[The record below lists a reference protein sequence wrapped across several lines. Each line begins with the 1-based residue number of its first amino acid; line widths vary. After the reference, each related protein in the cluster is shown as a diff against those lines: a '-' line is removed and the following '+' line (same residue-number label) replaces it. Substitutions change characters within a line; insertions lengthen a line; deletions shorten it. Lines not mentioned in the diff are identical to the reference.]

1 MTFNPGASPVQKNLT
16 MTSSD
21 ELILS
26 IDFGTQSV
34 RSVLIDIEG
43 NVLQLAKTEIEPYF
57 SVTPGWAEQQ
67 PEYFR
72 DKMFESLRKLFSE
85 MNVGKERIKAV
96 TLTSQRSTLIN
107 LDAEGK
113 SLRPAITWLDQRLSA
128 VGRYPGRVMDLAL
141 RLVGMR
147 EAVHFA
153 VKNGECNWIMQNEP
167 EIWEKTSKYLLLS
180 GYLTWCLTGE
190 YRDSVG
196 CTVAYLPFDY
206 KTQKW
211 TDTKHMNY
219 KMFPIEREKLPDLVK
234 PSGVLGA
241 ISREA
246 SEKTGIPEGLP
257 LIAAAAD
264 KASEVLGSG
273 VITPDVACLSYGTT
287 ATVQTTHSKYHEVIP
302 FFPSYPSSIPDCYNT
317 EVQIY
322 RGYWMIS
329 WFKKEFGLKE
339 IQMAEQAG
347 CNPESFFDAMVD
359 DVPAG
364 SMGLVLQPYWS
375 PGVKVPGTEA
385 KGAIIGFG
393 DVHTRA
399 HVYRAILE
407 GLTYSLKEGLNRTVK
422 RTGIPARAVVVS
434 GGGSQSKQAM
444 QITADIFNMEA
455 YRPHTYETSALGA
468 AINAAVGMKYY
479 SGFPAAVAAMT
490 RRGDR
495 YDPDPHNVAIYCDL
509 YEKVYSKMYRH
520 LQPLYEQ
527 IRDVTGY
534 PPKI

>member
-1 MTFNPGASPVQKNLT
+1 MKY
-16 MTSSD
+16 SD
-21 ELILS
+21 ELILA

-34 RSVLIDIEG
+34 RSVLVDLNG

-57 SVTPGWAEQQ
+57 SVAPGWAEQY

-72 DKMFESLRKLFSE
+72 DKMLESLRKLFSE
-85 MNVGKERIKAV
+85 TVFDRDQIKAV

-107 LDAEGK
+107 LDAGGN
-113 SLRPAITWLDQRLSA
+113 SLRPAISWLDQRLSA
-128 VGRYPGRVMDLAL
+128 VGKYPGKMMDLAL
-141 RLVGMR
+141 RLVKMR

-153 VKNGECNWIMQNEP
+153 VKNGECNWLMQNTP

-180 GYLTWCLTGE
+180 GYLTWILTGE

-206 KTQKW
+206 KKQQW
-211 TDTKHMNY
+211 TDRSHMNY
-219 KMFPIEREKLPDLVK
+219 RMFPIEREKLPDLVK
-234 PSGVLGA
+234 PSEVLGY
-241 ISREA
+241 ITREA
-246 SEKTGIPEGLP
+246 SEKTGIPAGLP

-302 FFPSYPSSIPDCYNT
+302 FFPSYPSAIPDCYNT

-339 IQMAEQAG
+339 IQMAEQTG
-347 CNPESFFDAMVD
+347 RHPETFFDAMVD
-359 DVPAG
+359 EVPAG

-422 RTGIPARAVVVS
+422 RTRVPVKSVVVS
-434 GGGSQSKQAM
+434 GGGSQSRQAM
-444 QITADIFNMEA
+444 QITADIFDMETC
-455 YRPHTYETSALGA
+455 RPHTYETSALGA
-468 AINAAVGMKYY
+468 AISAAVGMKFFDGY
-479 SGFPAAVAAMT
+479 PAAVAAMT
-490 RRGDR
+490 RKGER
-495 YDPDPHNVAIYCDL
+495 YDPDPRNVEIYREL

>member
-1 MTFNPGASPVQKNLT
+1 MR
-16 MTSSD
+16 SSD

-34 RSVLIDIEG
+34 RAVLIDLGG
-43 NVLQLAKTEIEPYF
+43 NIVQLARCEIEPYF
-57 SVTPGWAEQQ
+57 SAAPGWAEQH
-67 PEYFR
+67 PGYFR
-72 DKMFESLRKLFSE
+72 DKLFETLRKLFSE
-85 MNVGKERIKAV
+85 TTHSRERIKAV
-96 TLTSQRSTLIN
+96 TLTTQRSTLIN
-107 LDAEGK
+107 VDSEGRP
-113 SLRPAITWLDQRLSA
+113 LRPAIVWLDQRLSR
-128 VGRYPGRVMDLAL
+128 VDKYPRGLMDLAL
-141 RLVGMR
+141 RLVDMR

-153 VKNGECNWIMQNEP
+153 VKNGECNWLMQNTP
-167 EIWEKTSKYLLLS
+167 DVWEKTAKFLLLS
-180 GYLTWCLTGE
+180 GYLTRVLTGE

-196 CTVAYLPFDY
+196 CTVGYLPFDY
-206 KTQKW
+206 RRQQW
-211 TDTKHMNY
+211 TDSRHMNY
-219 KMFPIEREKLPDLVK
+219 RMFPVEREKLPDLVK
-234 PSGVLGA
+234 PSEIMGY

-246 SEKTGIPEGLP
+246 SEQTGIPAGLP
-257 LIAAAAD
+257 LVAASAD

-273 VITPDVACLSYGTT
+273 VISPGTACLSYGTT
-287 ATVQTTHSKYHEVIP
+287 ATVQTTHSRYHEVIP
-302 FFPSYPSSIPDCYNT
+302 FFPSYPSALPDCYNT

-347 CNPESFFDAMVD
+347 SHPELFFDAMVD
-359 DVPAG
+359 EVPAG
-364 SMGLVLQPYWS
+364 SMGLILQPYWS

-407 GLTYSLKEGLNRTVK
+407 GLAYSLRDGLARTVK
-422 RTGIPARAVVVS
+422 RTKVPVTSVVVS
-434 GGGSQSKQAM
+434 GGGSQSRQAM

-468 AINAAVGMKYY
+468 AINAAVGMGYY
-479 SGFPAAVAAMT
+479 PDFSSAVAAMT
-490 RRGDR
+490 RRGDSFS
-495 YDPDPHNVAIYCDL
+495 PDPGNAAIYGEL
-509 YEKVYSKMYRH
+509 YEKVYRKMYRH

-527 IRDVTGY
+527 IRDITGY

>member
-1 MTFNPGASPVQKNLT
+1 MKL
-16 MTSSD
+16 SD
-21 ELILS
+21 DLILS

-34 RSVLIDIEG
+34 RSVLIDLEG
-43 NVLQLAKTEIEPYF
+43 NVLQLAKIEIEPYF
-57 SVTPGWAEQQ
+57 SVRPGWAEQY

-72 DKMFESLRKLFSE
+72 DKMFESLRRLFSE
-85 MNVGKERIKAV
+85 TTYQKERIKAV

-107 LDAEGK
+107 LDSEGK

-128 VGRYPGRVMDLAL
+128 VEKYPGKLMDLAL
-141 RLVGMR
+141 RLVSMR

-153 VKNGECNWIMQNEP
+153 VKNGECNWLMQNEP
-167 EIWEKTSKYLLLS
+167 QVWEKTSKYLLLS
-180 GYLTWCLTGE
+180 GYLTWALTGE

-211 TDTKHMNY
+211 TDRKHMNY
-219 KMFPIEREKLPDLVK
+219 KMFPIDREKLPDLVK
-234 PSGVLGA
+234 PSEVLGT

-246 SEKTGIPEGLP
+246 SELTGIPAGLP

-273 VITPDVACLSYGTT
+273 VINPDVACLSYGTT
-287 ATVQTTHSKYHEVIP
+287 ATVQTTHSRYHEVIP
-302 FFPSYPSSIPDCYNT
+302 FFPSYPSAIPDCFNT

-339 IQMAEQAG
+339 IQMAEQTG
-347 CNPESFFDAMVD
+347 RHPETFFDAMVD

-422 RTGIPARAVVVS
+422 RTRVPARSVVVS

-444 QITADIFNMEA
+444 QITADIFNLETF
-455 YRPHTYETSALGA
+455 RPHTYETSALGA

-479 SGFPAAVAAMT
+479 NDFPAAVGAMT

-495 YDPDPHNVAIYCDL
+495 FTPDPHNVEIYSEL
-509 YEKVYSKMYRH
+509 YDKVYSKMYRH